1 MVKFE
6 PIQTFSN
13 VAFSRRERE
22 KLVSRSFCDAPPI
35 GGTSHSYAFFRRFIT
50 KEDNL
55 LFDVLD
61 NMVVSQ
67 FIGYLFVKPVIV
79 QGFHIIFSRKEEN
92 VPKLFSTKYAIF
104 FIIGSL
110 QGDPNQNPFFQM
122 AVSLKLCNSD
132 PILVKPKCV

>member
-1 MVKFE
+1 M
-6 PIQTFSN
+6 
-13 VAFSRRERE
+13 
-22 KLVSRSFCDAPPI
+22 
-35 GGTSHSYAFFRRFIT
+35 
-50 KEDNL
+50 
-55 LFDVLD
+55 
-61 NMVVSQ
+61 
-67 FIGYLFVKPVIV
+67 IV

-132 PILVKPKCV
+132 PILVKPKCVWEVVGFFNCKQTAKNVNKFLKTEKRKLPPFKRILVLPTYGQKCIVLEVQPFKIMDFDLGHPV